1 MDTDLKVG
9 RVTPCAPLALL
20 DHDDARSDAPD
31 RKQICFDL
39 CLSVLHPWLKCSGS
53 CFFSAFSP
61 QNLKKRRIIQTFAP

>member
-39 CLSVLHPWLKCSGS
+39 CLSVSIRG
-53 CFFSAFSP
+53 
-61 QNLKKRRIIQTFAP
+61 